1 MTVIYFWLFS
11 KVADSG
17 MINHGMDGVFHN
29 GTSNGAPTNF
39 GTTGDI
45 KLEDHIANAPTV
57 QREKLSFHQV
67 YNLFEIF

>member
-1 MTVIYFWLFS
+1 
-11 KVADSG
+11 

-29 GTSNGAPTNF
+29 GTSNGAATNF

-45 KLEDHIANAPTV
+45 KLEDHVTNAPTV